1 MLTDAII
8 LVLLVILDQ
17 FTKHLA
23 VIHLKDKPAIPLIK
37 DVFELNYLE
46 NRGAAFGVLQN
57 QKIFFLVISV
67 IILIAVVFV
76 LFKVPD
82 DKKYSLLHVLLIMVA
97 SGGIG
102 NMIDRIRLEYVVD
115 FFSFVLINFP
125 IFNVADIYVTVSMF
139 GFAILILFIYKD
151 EDFSF
156 LALKRKKDSG
166 MVRWY
171 GRVSF
176 CRN

>member
-1 MLTDAII
+1 MSKKKRILLLIDAIV

-23 VIHLKDKPAIPLIK
+23 VIHLKDNPAIPLIK
-37 DVFELNYLE
+37 DVFELCYLE

-57 QKIFFLVISV
+57 QKIFFLIISV
-67 IILIAVVFV
+67 IILVAVVFV
-76 LFKVPD
+76 LFKVPE
-82 DKKYSLLHVLLIMVA
+82 DKKYNLLHVLLVMVA

-102 NMIDRIRLEYVVD
+102 NMIDRIRFEYVVD

-139 GFAILILFIYKD
+139 GLAILILFVYKD

-156 LALKRKKDSG
+156 LSLKRKED
-166 MVRWY
+166 
-171 GRVSF
+171 
-176 CRN
+176 